1 MQLIKN
7 MQFRILM
14 ALSILGVI
22 FGSCDS
28 LIYDN
33 LEDCPQ
39 GVYVKFYSMT
49 PCDADSIF
57 PGNVGKLSLFAF
69 DEKGILAVTHEEVN
83 PNLTKDYEVLIP
95 VTDGIYTFVTW
106 AGLNDK
112 FDVSTFTPG
121 VTTKED
127 VMMTLKSADG
137 MAAQLGQDK
146 VYQGESPAVYLP
158 DPAEYGTVYKHTS
171 VNLREVT
178 NRVKLIVEVDHEN
191 VIQEWMPE
199 AKDMIPSIR
208 SANQTMLI
216 DGKVKRGE
224 TQIEYPARDVNLES
238 KEFAAWNYTLL
249 DLVTGLHNDFDITY
263 IHALT
268 GEKES
273 VFKNGPV
280 DLIGAI
286 LTKTVAG
293 GISLDCD
300 HDFEIRIKLFDK
312 CADCGWTN
320 FSCDIYVND
329 WIVHSYSTELG
340 N

>member
-49 PCDADSIF
+49 PCAADSTF
-57 PGNVGKLSLFAF
+57 LGNVGKLSIFAF
-69 DEKGILAVTHEEVN
+69 NEKGVLAMTHDEVN

-95 VTDGIYTFVTW
+95 VTDGTYTFVTW

-112 FDVSTFTPG
+112 FDVSSFTPG
-121 VTTKED
+121 VTVRED
-127 VMMTLKSADG
+127 VMMALKVANG
-137 MAAQLGQDK
+137 KAAQLGLDK
-146 VYQGESPAVYLP
+146 IYQGESRAVHLP
-158 DPAEYGTVYKHTS
+158 DPAEYGTVYKHTT
-171 VNLREVT
+171 VNLQEVT
-178 NRVKLIVEVDHEN
+178 NRVKVIIEVDHEN
-191 VIQEWMPE
+191 VSQAWMPA
-199 AKDMIPSIR
+199 AKDMMPVVN
-208 SANQTMLI
+208 SANATMLI
-216 DGKVKRGE
+216 GGNIKRGE
-224 TQIEYPARDVNLES
+224 SPIEYPARDTNLES
-238 KEFAAWNYTLL
+238 KEYAEWNYTLL
-249 DLVTGLHNDFDITY
+249 DLVTGVYNSFDVTY
-263 IHALT
+263 FNELS
-268 GEKES
+268 GEVES
-273 VFKNGPV
+273 IFKDAPV

-286 LTKTVAG
+286 LTNTKPGAV
-293 GISLDCD
+293 SLECEN
-300 HDFEIRIKLFDK
+300 DFEIRIKLYDR
-312 CADCGWTN
+312 CADCGWTY